1 MDDKGIERFA
11 TLKKK
16 NAFPGLLIR
25 WWIQKHGSLLK
36 AYVKHHSSSWGCKKK
51 HPGKGSQC
59 PHIHIL
65 RGVHSRLLLLFL
77 RDFFWVLKKPIL
89 RSPPRMADFFLVTW
103 DGSDTNFP
111 QKKPNKVSSPTK
123 KMSIPLKRKDAS
135 SNYKFS

>member
-51 HPGKGSQC
+51 TSWEGFTVPTHSHPARGSQSSSFAFFE
-59 PHIHIL
+59 
-65 RGVHSRLLLLFL
+65 GLLLG
-77 RDFFWVLKKPIL
+77 VEKTNPQEPSK
-89 RSPPRMADFFLVTW
+89 
-103 DGSDTNFP
+103 DG
-111 QKKPNKVSSPTK
+111 
-123 KMSIPLKRKDAS
+123 
-135 SNYKFS
+135 